1 MNDPEDKKGKP
12 PESKPGTTP
21 GGGKPEVAPDVS
33 RPPRGPIKEIAPD
46 VEKGRPIKE
55 VAPDVYGSSY
65 RHGGTPVILYAAT
78 IHSAITEG
86 NLQRMQQLATEA
98 QQQLDQSGDLRS
110 ALETLKKEIAKLQQ
124 QQKPK

>member
-65 RHGGTPVILYAAT
+65 RHGGHAVPLYAAT
-78 IHSAITEG
+78 IHSAIAEG
-86 NLQRMQQLATEA
+86 NLQRMQQLEKQAE
-98 QQQLDQSGDLRS
+98 QQLAQYGDLRS
-110 ALETLKKEIAKLQQ
+110 ALEILKVEIAKLQH
-124 QQKPK
+124 KHKS